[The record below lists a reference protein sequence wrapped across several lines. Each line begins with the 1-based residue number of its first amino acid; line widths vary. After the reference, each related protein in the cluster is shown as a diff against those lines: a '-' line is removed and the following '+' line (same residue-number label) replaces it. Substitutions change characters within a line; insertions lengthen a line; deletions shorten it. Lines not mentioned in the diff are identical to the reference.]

1 MLLSLAAM
9 VMVLFGGFI
18 SHLTARML
26 DQFDELCSCVL
37 HILVHEQHE
46 CQQKVRSRLVSEIL
60 CAKTT

>member
-26 DQFDELCSCVL
+26 NQFDELCSCVIQ
-37 HILVHEQHE
+37 ILAHEQQE
-46 CQQKVRSRLVSEIL
+46 SQQKVRSRPVF
-60 CAKTT
+60 